1 MDLRTVRKRSY
12 NQIFVLVFS
21 FVIIISLFLGFSS
34 NVLPRVVNNEGV
46 RLMIRVHNL
55 IALLNSVKVLW
66 GWFVPCTL
74 LFFHRY
80 LVWCDPRY
88 LFYLERRFLE
98 FNAWWSPWN
107 HLDAE
112 SSGRKVRHSRA
123 AVKHLIR
130 DHFAHSVPSDCHH
143 HTPVILV

>member
-55 IALLNSVKVLW
+55 IALLNSVKVL
-66 GWFVPCTL
+66 
-74 LFFHRY
+74 
-80 LVWCDPRY
+80 
-88 LFYLERRFLE
+88 
-98 FNAWWSPWN
+98 
-107 HLDAE
+107 
-112 SSGRKVRHSRA
+112 
-123 AVKHLIR
+123 
-130 DHFAHSVPSDCHH
+130 
-143 HTPVILV
+143 